1 MAPGEVLHE
10 RVYCGLRMRD
20 GVQTGPFRNIE
31 PPGMGQSL
39 EQGRQTVGG
48 VVIEH
53 GRGRYPQVAETID
66 RVFRLPNTR
75 PACHVTVN
83 GSSDRGIEPHAVA
96 SRLKSGDAEGLC
108 IRR

>member
-31 PPGMGQSL
+31 PPGMRQSL

-75 PACHVTVN
+75 PARHVTVN
-83 GSSDRGIEPHAVA
+83 GSSNHGIAPHAVA